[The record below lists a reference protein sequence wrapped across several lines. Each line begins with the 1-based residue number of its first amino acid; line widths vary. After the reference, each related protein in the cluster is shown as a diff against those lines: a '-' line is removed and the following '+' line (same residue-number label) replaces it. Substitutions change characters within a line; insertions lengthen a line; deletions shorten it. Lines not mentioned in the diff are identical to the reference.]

1 MASLENIDS
10 LWNDDLPWGFGEEPK
25 NSEEKLVV
33 LTLLPEEPVEPQKI
47 EDPAVKQSWGSPD
60 WS

>member
-10 LWNDDLPWGFGEEPK
+10 LWNDDLPWGGGEKPK
-25 NSEEKLVV
+25 TPEEELVV
-33 LTLLPEEPVEPQKI
+33 LTLLPEEPQKP
-47 EDPAVKQSWGSPD
+47 EAPAAKQSGGSLD